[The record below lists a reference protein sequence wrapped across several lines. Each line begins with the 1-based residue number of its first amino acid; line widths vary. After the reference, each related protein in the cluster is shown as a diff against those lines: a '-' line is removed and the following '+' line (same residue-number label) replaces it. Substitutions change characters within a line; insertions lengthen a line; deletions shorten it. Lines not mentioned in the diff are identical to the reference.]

1 LNGDP
6 AMNRR
11 STVEQCDV
19 GQEGC
24 VEIKNLDG
32 KCVLMSDEAFRAM
45 RGDRD
50 GVDREEI
57 APHGKHDCQ
66 RCVASLTRSGGGQSR
81 KIKRSH

>member
-1 LNGDP
+1 
-6 AMNRR
+6 MNPRP
-11 STVEQCDV
+11 TVEQCDV

-45 RGDRD
+45 RGVRIDRD

-57 APHGKHDCQ
+57 APHCKHDCQ
-66 RCVASLTRSGGGQSR
+66 RCVASLTRSDCGQSR